1 MRCTTYHS
9 WLFVRWFI
17 SFHKGRPSVS
27 SMKGG
32 SKGSTE
38 APLLYLERASVVA
51 VGQKLPGLVSQ
62 LGNFLRKLSF
72 GGERLLKEFVPCV
85 QSQKAVCPAQSFWW
99 TFGCKLGGQV
109 QSWRKVSF
117 VCLGFS
123 FFGGGSSFTGV
134 NAPKLHMWLLNVF

>member
-1 MRCTTYHS
+1 
-9 WLFVRWFI
+9 
-17 SFHKGRPSVS
+17 
-27 SMKGG
+27 MKGG

-38 APLLYLERASVVA
+38 TPLLYLERASVVA

-85 QSQKAVCPAQSFWW
+85 QSQKAVCPAQSRFDEHLVVNWVAK
-99 TFGCKLGGQV
+99 FKAGERCHL
-109 QSWRKVSF
+109 F
-117 VCLGFS
+117 VWVFL